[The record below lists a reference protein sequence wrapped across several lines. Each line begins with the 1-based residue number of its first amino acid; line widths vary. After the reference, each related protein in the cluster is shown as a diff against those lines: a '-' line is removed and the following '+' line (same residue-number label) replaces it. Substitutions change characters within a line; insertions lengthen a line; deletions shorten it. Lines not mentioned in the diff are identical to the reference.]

1 MSNFWGS
8 LHKGRFLFYTYGLA
22 PVGTDEGRLNLFP
35 DQRTLELWAAIGVTV
50 HLALPVGAQLIEIQF
65 G

>member
-1 MSNFWGS
+1 MKKGS
-8 LHKGRFLFYTYGLA
+8 VPAKDASFLYTYGLA

-35 DQRTLELWAAIGVTV
+35 DQRTLELWAAIGVAV